1 RAACRSL
8 TVLTNNNQQ
17 PRSFM
22 MFSTYLGQN
31 KFKRILAAASASL
44 LVACSAVGA
53 AGSEQAA
60 PVPTLSVPDFTQVV
74 AETEGSV
81 VNIRT
86 TEAVPVRSNRMGP
99 NSNDPYEMFRWF
111 FGPDFMPPGMPG
123 PRGRST
129 PESGQQQERT
139 VPRGVG
145 SGFIISDDGY
155 FLTNNHVSANS
166 IGILVTLTY
175 GQDYNDVS
183 MGPALS
189 TD

>member
-1 RAACRSL
+1 M
-8 TVLTNNNQQ
+8 NNNQQ

-22 MFSTYLGQN
+22 MFSTYLGKN
-31 KFKRILAAASASL
+31 KFKKILAAASASL

-99 NSNDPYEMFRWF
+99 NSNNPSELFRWF
-111 FGPDFMPPGMPG
+111 FGYRTSVVVGKRESVRVD
-123 PRGRST
+123 RVGR
-129 PESGQQQERT
+129 R
-139 VPRGVG
+139 
-145 SGFIISDDGY
+145 
-155 FLTNNHVSANS
+155 
-166 IGILVTLTY
+166 LVEKKHRKYL
-175 GQDYNDVS
+175 DR
-183 MGPALS
+183 LS
-189 TD
+189 R